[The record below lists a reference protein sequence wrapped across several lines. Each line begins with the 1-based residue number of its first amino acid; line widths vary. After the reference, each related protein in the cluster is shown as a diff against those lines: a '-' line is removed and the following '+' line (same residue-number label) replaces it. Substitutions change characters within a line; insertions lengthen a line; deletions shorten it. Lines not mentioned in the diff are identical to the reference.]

1 VFPFELLITAV
12 CGWLHREQADLIAFL
27 REENRVLKAR
37 LRGRR
42 LRLADDERRRLGEL
56 GNRLGRRLL
65 AQVATVVTPDT
76 ILRWHRELVARKW
89 TYGGARPSRAGLQAH
104 LRGLVV
110 RMARANPTWG
120 YTRIQVALKNV
131 GHRVGRSTIARILRA
146 HGIPPGGQRA
156 TPWRTFVRA
165 HWSALVAADFFT
177 TEVWTTRGL
186 VTYYTAFVIELQS
199 RRVQVLGSTPYPDE
213 AFVIQC
219 LRQATSEP
227 DALLREGRILV
238 CDRDPKWSRAVEQW
252 LATTGVRV
260 IRTPPC
266 APNCNAHA
274 ERFVR
279 SVKEE
284 CLNRVVPLGECHLR
298 RTLREFVTHYHRERN
313 HQGLAN
319 ELIDALAAQRP
330 TGAVRRR
337 QRVGGI
343 LSHYYRS
350 AA

>member
-1 VFPFELLITAV
+1 VIPFQLLIAAV
-12 CGWLHREQADLIAFL
+12 CGWLHREQTDLIAFL

-37 LRGRR
+37 LGGQR
-42 LRLADDERRRLGEL
+42 LRFEDDERRRLGEL
-56 GNRLGRRLL
+56 GHRLGRRLL
-65 AQVATVVTPDT
+65 VQVATVVTPDT
-76 ILRWHRELVARKW
+76 ILRWHRELVVRKW
-89 TYGGARPSRAGLQAH
+89 TYGGAHPCRAGLQAH

-110 RMARANPTWG
+110 RMATENPTWG
-120 YTRIQVALKNV
+120 YTRIQGALKNV

-146 HGIPPGGQRA
+146 HGISPGRPRA
-156 TPWRTFVRA
+156 TSWRTFVQA
-165 HWSALVAADFFT
+165 HWPALFAADFFT

-219 LRQATSEP
+219 LREVAGEP
-227 DALLREGRILV
+227 DALLRNGRILV
-238 CDRDPKWSRAVEQW
+238 CDRDPKWSSAVGQW
-252 LATTGVRV
+252 LSTTGVRA
-260 IRTPPC
+260 IRTPPS

-284 CLNRVVPLGECHLR
+284 CLHRVVPLGEGHLR
-298 RTLREFVTHYHRERN
+298 RTLREFVTHYHGERN
-313 HQGLAN
+313 HQGLAS
-319 ELIDALAAQRP
+319 ELIDGPAPQRP
-330 TGAVRRR
+330 MGAVRRR